1 MQNSQYRMQLLASD
15 LQHEELIHQVAE
27 SLDQLKTVIDDVFSN
42 VQTKIDTNKA
52 RLAKISD
59 RTRLAQLK
67 VDKLKGRKKAT
78 QVTFILFLL
87 LLAIIMGKNI
97 IEIGCWL
104 FERLM
109 EVYWAAY
116 ASYSTGG

>member
-1 MQNSQYRMQLLASD
+1 MKDLLMQNSQYRMQLLASD

-97 IEIGCWL
+97 IGIGCWI
-104 FERLM
+104 FE
-109 EVYWAAY
+109 
-116 ASYSTGG
+116 